1 MLAFLTVLPIFGLI
15 LAGWVVRRM
24 GVFGERS
31 MSELNRF
38 VVYLALPALLFDVVV
53 KARPEEIWQPGYFFA
68 SFLGCGAVFLAA
80 VALSLWRRR
89 PLADAAIAGL
99 NVGYANTGFM
109 GFPVALAALGPS
121 AQAPALLAV
130 LATVSGIFAVALVL
144 VEIGQQQAGTGKGAL
159 ALGVIRSLAKN
170 PLIVAPALGGVLLA
184 LGVRLPEPA
193 DRMASMLGAAASP
206 CALICLGLF
215 LAGKRERR
223 ASDRFATVV
232 LSAGKLIAHP
242 AITWVLAAHVF
253 RLTPPLVHAAVL
265 MSALPTGTGP
275 FMVAEFYKREAG
287 VTAQVVLVTT
297 VLSVATLTALIA
309 AIQT

>member
-1 MLAFLTVLPIFGLI
+1 
-15 LAGWVVRRM
+15 
-24 GVFGERS
+24 
-31 MSELNRF
+31 
-38 VVYLALPALLFDVVV
+38 
-53 KARPEEIWQPGYFFA
+53 
-68 SFLGCGAVFLAA
+68 
-80 VALSLWRRR
+80 
-89 PLADAAIAGL
+89 
-99 NVGYANTGFM
+99 
-109 GFPVALAALGPS
+109 
-121 AQAPALLAV
+121 
-130 LATVSGIFAVALVL
+130 
-144 VEIGQQQAGTGKGAL
+144 
-159 ALGVIRSLAKN
+159 
-170 PLIVAPALGGVLLA
+170 
-184 LGVRLPEPA
+184 
-193 DRMASMLGAAASP
+193 MASMLGAAASP